1 MMNSSPQIP
10 HGSYEKLQKEID
22 RQVAD
27 IEAVNAAEE
36 ASEQQRNI
44 AENQQKKPW
53 WKRLFSKK
61 AQEK

>member
-10 HGSYEKLQKEID
+10 HGSYEQLQKEID

-36 ASEQQRNI
+36 ASELQRNI

-61 AQEK
+61 VQEK